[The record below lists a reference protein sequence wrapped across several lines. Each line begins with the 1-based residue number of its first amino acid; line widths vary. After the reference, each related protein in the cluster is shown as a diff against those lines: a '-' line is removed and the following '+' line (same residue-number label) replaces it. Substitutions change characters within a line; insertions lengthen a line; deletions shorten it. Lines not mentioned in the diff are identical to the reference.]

1 MTLQACSDELLRRVR
16 ELFVEYESSVDS
28 CLCFEGFEK
37 ELAGLPGEYAPPA
50 GRLLLAFDGTKA
62 AGCVALRKIE
72 DGVCEMKRL
81 YVRPAYRGQG
91 MGKALAQAILQEAR
105 QAGYQRMRL
114 DTLPSMQ
121 EAVALYESLG
131 FRRIGPYRENPAPG
145 AINMELK
152 LA

>member
-1 MTLQACSDELLRRVR
+1 M
-16 ELFVEYESSVDS
+16 EYERSVDS
-28 CLCFEGFEK
+28 CLCFQGFEK

-50 GRLLLAFDGTKA
+50 GRLLLAFYGTEA
-62 AGCVALRKIE
+62 AGCVALRKIQ

-91 MGKALAQAILQEAR
+91 TGKALAQAILREAR

-121 EAVALYESLG
+121 AAIALYESLG
-131 FRRIGPYRENPAPG
+131 FRRIGPYRENPVPG
-145 AINMELK
+145 AIFMGLN